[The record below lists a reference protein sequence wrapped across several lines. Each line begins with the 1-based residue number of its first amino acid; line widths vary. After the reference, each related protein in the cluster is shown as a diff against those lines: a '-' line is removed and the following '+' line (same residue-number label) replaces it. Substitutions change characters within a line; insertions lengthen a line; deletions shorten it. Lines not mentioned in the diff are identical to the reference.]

1 MIKDK
6 TLRLA
11 LVGLSVAGVLA
22 VGGWVAYSWVFPRV
36 SFAAGNR
43 KIAKDAMAQICPVI
57 EHGFAEARSGTHESA
72 RYFESYPHLCGLACA
87 YLCDCV
93 TKKGRSEKIAQEA
106 FGRTVFEPLNES
118 VSSAVSVYVS
128 ALAALDERGKQQY
141 GPQFALPSECD
152 VVNVI
157 QYDEDGKSQD
167 GGDVARDLA
176 VDAGISTAIGVVA
189 CQIAKKGV
197 YKSTGKLYKTVLCK
211 LIGKA
216 SARFAATSTTALLTS
231 QADSPLPGPAD
242 IVAVGIEI
250 GGVVWLVHDLW
261 KIKKDVPAELAE
273 AMDAW
278 LVDYERVLKER
289 LAQGMNIAVAA
300 LERGVDN
307 DYSRM

>member
-1 MIKDK
+1 MIKNK
-6 TLRLA
+6 SLRLTLA
-11 LVGLSVAGVLA
+11 GLSVVSVLA
-22 VGGWVAYSWVFPRV
+22 TGGWAVCSWVFPRV

-72 RYFESYPHLCGLACA
+72 SYFESYQHLCGLACA

-93 TKKGRSEKIAQEA
+93 TKKGQSEKIAQEA
-106 FGRTVFEPLNES
+106 FGRTVFEPLNEG

-128 ALAALDERGKQQY
+128 ALAALDERGKRQY
-141 GPQFALPSECD
+141 GPQFALPAECG

-157 QYDEDGKSQD
+157 QYDEDGESHD
-167 GGDVARDLA
+167 VGDIARDLA
-176 VDAGISTAIGVVA
+176 VDAGISTGIGVVA

-197 YKSTGKLYKTVLCK
+197 YKSTRKLSKTVLCK

-216 SARFAATSTTALLTS
+216 AARFAATSTTALLTS

-261 KIKKDVPAELAE
+261 QIKKDVPAELAE

-278 LVDYERVLKER
+278 LADYERVLKER
-289 LAQGMNIAVAA
+289 LEQGMNIAVAA
-300 LERGVDN
+300 LEQGVDN